1 MALSMRPFLEI
12 HLSSMN
18 AITYLDKIEE
28 SLNRII
34 EARMPKPMRNT
45 LNRLRRMG
53 RVVFEPDDYEEG
65 RESYTIWTTKR
76 GRTYVTDI
84 WDDGSISY
92 AVDVTGEYSDGY

>member
-1 MALSMRPFLEI
+1 
-12 HLSSMN
+12 MN

-53 RVVFEPDDYEEG
+53 RVVFEPDDYQEG
-65 RESYTIWTTKR
+65 DENYTIWTTKR

-92 AVDVTGEYSDGY
+92 AVDVTGEYSGGY